1 MKLMK
6 TTEPTL
12 GGQKSKGRKNSTLKT
27 GKGDFKDKLKKIMK
41 KQKNITQIKEQIRNT
56 QVQTNQEE
64 IGKLPEK

>member
-1 MKLMK
+1 
-6 TTEPTL
+6 
-12 GGQKSKGRKNSTLKT
+12 
-27 GKGDFKDKLKKIMK
+27 MK